1 MDEHSEAREQMA
13 KRRKVGNLLGLHI
26 LATLSIQQLHPY
38 EIAAQLKAF
47 GKDQDIKIQWGSL
60 YTVVQNLEKHGFI
73 AAAET
78 VREGRRPERT
88 VYRLTPAGRAE
99 LTDWVRELVG
109 TPEAEFPKL
118 QAALSVVG
126 VLPPDE
132 VIELLEQRL
141 SILAVENDQMRQVL
155 RATAHEVPRLFLVEG
170 EYRLAIREAEVAWL
184 TGFLTE
190 LRDGTMAGIGAWRRL
205 HETGELPEDLSEFMT
220 ET

>member
-1 MDEHSEAREQMA
+1 MA

-26 LATLSIQQLHPY
+26 MATLSIQPMHPY
-38 EIAAQLKAF
+38 EMAAQLKAF

-73 AAAET
+73 EATET

-88 VYRLTPAGRAE
+88 VYRLTDAGRHE
-99 LTDWVRELVG
+99 MSDWVRELVG
-109 TPEAEFPKL
+109 TPEPEFPKL

-132 VIELLEQRL
+132 VIELLTQRL
-141 SILAVENDQMRQVL
+141 AILAVENDRMRFEL
-155 RATAHEVPRLFLVEG
+155 RGLVDQVPRLFLVEA
-170 EYRLAIREAEVAWL
+170 EFRLAMREAEVTWI
-184 TGFLTE
+184 TGLLGD
-190 LRDGTMAGIGAWRRL
+190 LREGRMPGMTAWRQI
-205 HETGELPEDLSEFMT
+205 HETGELPDDLSGLMS

>member
-1 MDEHSEAREQMA
+1 MA
-13 KRRKVGNLLGLHI
+13 KRRKVSNLLGLHI
-26 LATLSIQQLHPY
+26 LAQLSLRPLHPY

-47 GKDQDIKIQWGSL
+47 GKDADIKIQWGSL

-73 AAAET
+73 EAAET
-78 VREGRRPERT
+78 VRDGRRPERT
-88 VYRLTPAGRAE
+88 VYRLTPAGHDE

-109 TPEAEFPKL
+109 TPATEYPKL

-141 SILAVENDQMRQVL
+141 GTLALENDRMRQELRVL
-155 RATAHEVPRLFLVEG
+155 AHEVPRLFLVEA
-170 EYRLAIREAEVAWL
+170 EYRLAMREAEVTWITAL
-184 TGFLTE
+184 VAE
-190 LRDGTMAGIGAWRRL
+190 LRDGTMPGMAAWRRI
-205 HETGELPEDLSEFMT
+205 HETGEIPEDLSAFMT

>member
-1 MDEHSEAREQMA
+1 MA

-26 LATLSIQQLHPY
+26 LALLSIRPQHPY
-38 EIAAQLKAF
+38 EVAAQLRAF

-73 AAAET
+73 EAAET

-88 VYRLTPAGRAE
+88 VYRITEAGRQEMTDWMRDLLGTPA
-99 LTDWVRELVG
+99 
-109 TPEAEFPKL
+109 AEFPRL
-118 QAALSVVG
+118 QAALSVLG

-132 VIELLEQRL
+132 VIALFEQRL
-141 SILAVENDQMRQVL
+141 GILALENDRLRQEL
-155 RATAHEVPRLFLVEG
+155 RTTAHEVPRLFLVEA

-184 TGFLTE
+184 TGLLKE
-190 LRDGTMAGIGAWRRL
+190 LRDGTMAGISAWRRI
-205 HETGELPEDLSEFMT
+205 HQTGEVPPDLSEFLT

>member
-1 MDEHSEAREQMA
+1 MA

-26 LATLSIQQLHPY
+26 LAQLSIRPLHPY

-47 GKDQDIKIQWGSL
+47 GKDADIKIQWGSL

-73 AAAET
+73 EAAET

-88 VYRLTPAGRAE
+88 VYRLTPAGRDE
-99 LTDWVRELVG
+99 LTDWMRELVG
-109 TPEAEFPKL
+109 TPAAEYPKL

-132 VIELLEQRL
+132 VIELFEQRL
-141 SILAVENDQMRQVL
+141 GILALENDKMRQDL
-155 RATAHEVPRLFLVEG
+155 RTLVHEVPRLFLVEA
-170 EYRLAIREAEVAWL
+170 EYRLAMREAEVAWITAL
-184 TGFLTE
+184 LDE
-190 LRDGTMAGIGAWRRL
+190 LRTGTMPGMATWRRI
-205 HETGELPEDLSEFMT
+205 HETGQLPEDLSDFMT